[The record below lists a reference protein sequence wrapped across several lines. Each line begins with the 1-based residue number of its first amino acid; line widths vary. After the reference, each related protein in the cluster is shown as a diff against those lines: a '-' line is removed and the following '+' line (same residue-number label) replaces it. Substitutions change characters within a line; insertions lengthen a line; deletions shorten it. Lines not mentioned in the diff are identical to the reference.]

1 MKQSKLIISPPKT
14 MEELKQ
20 RADKTLGVLFLEIDI
35 NKQLNEGKGSIGTF
49 IEERVFGQKPHND
62 HFPDFKDLN
71 VELKVTPYIK
81 KSKNNHFV
89 YKAKERLV
97 CNMIDYSQEYKYN
110 NFEQSSFYKK
120 CSNLLL
126 LFYEHKPNVLK
137 SHFKISYSE
146 FLTFNRLMK
155 QNHNFYILLPDKD
168 IKIIKQ
174 DWRNI
179 IQKIKDGKADQ
190 ISEGDTNYLGACTKA
205 SDSSVRVLQPF
216 SNIKAKPKAFSL
228 KQSYMTYILNNYVL
242 SKNQNKSEEIIS
254 SNDDLM
260 NKTFEDIIIER
271 FEPYYEKSEIE
282 LANLFNINIKNKG
295 FRSKIISSILKIK
308 SDVNFSEE
316 FQKAFIISKAIRV
329 EQNNKIKE
337 SISFPKIDFKNLV
350 NEDWLDSVFYQQIGL
365 SRFMFCIFKKE
376 NKEYI
381 FKKVKFWNMPISD
394 LNQAKQVWGQTK
406 DLIVKNKLIFDN
418 FSVKNFPKSSENPVS
433 HVRPHDIDAKK
444 GRTELSNG
452 RKIINYC
459 FWINR
464 KYIQNIINEILKN

>member
-1 MKQSKLIISPPKT
+1 
-14 MEELKQ
+14 
-20 RADKTLGVLFLEIDI
+20 
-35 NKQLNEGKGSIGTF
+35 
-49 IEERVFGQKPHND
+49 
-62 HFPDFKDLN
+62 
-71 VELKVTPYIK
+71 
-81 KSKNNHFV
+81 
-89 YKAKERLV
+89 
-97 CNMIDYSQEYKYN
+97 
-110 NFEQSSFYKK
+110 
-120 CSNLLL
+120 
-126 LFYEHKPNVLK
+126 
-137 SHFKISYSE
+137 
-146 FLTFNRLMK
+146 
-155 QNHNFYILLPDKD
+155 
-168 IKIIKQ
+168 
-174 DWRNI
+174 
-179 IQKIKDGKADQ
+179 
-190 ISEGDTNYLGACTKA
+190 
-205 SDSSVRVLQPF
+205 
-216 SNIKAKPKAFSL
+216 
-228 KQSYMTYILNNYVL
+228 MTYILNNYVL

-350 NEDWLDSVFYQQIGL
+350 NEDWLDSLFYQQIGL

-394 LNQAKQVWGQTK
+394 LNQAKQVWEQTK

-444 GRTELSNG
+444 EE
-452 RKIINYC
+452 
-459 FWINR
+459 
-464 KYIQNIINEILKN
+464 QNFLMEEKL

>member
-1 MKQSKLIISPPKT
+1 
-14 MEELKQ
+14 
-20 RADKTLGVLFLEIDI
+20 
-35 NKQLNEGKGSIGTF
+35 
-49 IEERVFGQKPHND
+49 
-62 HFPDFKDLN
+62 
-71 VELKVTPYIK
+71 
-81 KSKNNHFV
+81 
-89 YKAKERLV
+89 
-97 CNMIDYSQEYKYN
+97 
-110 NFEQSSFYKK
+110 
-120 CSNLLL
+120 
-126 LFYEHKPNVLK
+126 
-137 SHFKISYSE
+137 
-146 FLTFNRLMK
+146 
-155 QNHNFYILLPDKD
+155 
-168 IKIIKQ
+168 
-174 DWRNI
+174 
-179 IQKIKDGKADQ
+179 
-190 ISEGDTNYLGACTKA
+190 
-205 SDSSVRVLQPF
+205 
-216 SNIKAKPKAFSL
+216 
-228 KQSYMTYILNNYVL
+228 MTYILNNYVL

-350 NEDWLDSVFYQQIGL
+350 NEDWLDSLFYQQIGL

-394 LNQAKQVWGQTK
+394 LNQAKQVWEQTK

-452 RKIINYC
+452 RKIINCC

>member
-1 MKQSKLIISPPKT
+1 M
-14 MEELKQ
+14 
-20 RADKTLGVLFLEIDI
+20 
-35 NKQLNEGKGSIGTF
+35 
-49 IEERVFGQKPHND
+49 
-62 HFPDFKDLN
+62 
-71 VELKVTPYIK
+71 
-81 KSKNNHFV
+81 
-89 YKAKERLV
+89 AKY
-97 CNMIDYSQEYKYN
+97 YS
-110 NFEQSSFYKK
+110 
-120 CSNLLL
+120 
-126 LFYEHKPNVLK
+126 
-137 SHFKISYSE
+137 
-146 FLTFNRLMK
+146 
-155 QNHNFYILLPDKD
+155 
-168 IKIIKQ
+168 
-174 DWRNI
+174 
-179 IQKIKDGKADQ
+179 KIKDGKADQ

-350 NEDWLDSVFYQQIGL
+350 NEDWLDSLFYQQIGL

-394 LNQAKQVWGQTK
+394 LNQAKQVWEQTK

-444 GRTELSNG
+444 GE
-452 RKIINYC
+452 
-459 FWINR
+459 
-464 KYIQNIINEILKN
+464 QNFLMEEKL

>member
-1 MKQSKLIISPPKT
+1 
-14 MEELKQ
+14 
-20 RADKTLGVLFLEIDI
+20 
-35 NKQLNEGKGSIGTF
+35 
-49 IEERVFGQKPHND
+49 
-62 HFPDFKDLN
+62 
-71 VELKVTPYIK
+71 
-81 KSKNNHFV
+81 
-89 YKAKERLV
+89 
-97 CNMIDYSQEYKYN
+97 MIDYSQEYKYN

-126 LFYEHKPNVLK
+126 LFYEYKPNVLK

-174 DWRNI
+174 GWRNI

-350 NEDWLDSVFYQQIGL
+350 NEDWLDSLFYQQIGL

-394 LNQAKQVWGQTK
+394 LNQAKQVWEQTK

-433 HVRPHDIDAKK
+433 DVRPHDIDAKK